1 MANVSTALSLP
12 KELIT
17 DIFSKVK
24 GHSSLAALCGQTP
37 IPFSGA
43 QIMTFSMDGEAE
55 LVGEGG
61 QKSPGGAAWGS
72 VTITPVKFVY
82 QHRVTD
88 EFVRMNDEKRLP
100 YLQAFGDG
108 FAAKI
113 ARALDI
119 AAMHG
124 VNPATGNSADA
135 ISTKSFDYLVSGTQT
150 YDATAAD
157 DNLQD
162 AVAAIQEA
170 DGVVTG
176 IAMAPA
182 FGSALAQIKV
192 NGVRQYPEFL
202 FGANPGTFYG
212 MNVDINN
219 TIPFGSS
226 EDRAI
231 VGDFRN
237 AFKWGYSADIP
248 MEIIQYGDP
257 DGQGDLKRK
266 NQVVLRAE
274 AYLGW
279 GILDASSFQRIV
291 SGAEGATGATGSTG
305 G

>member
-1 MANVSTALSLP
+1 MATTTTALALGP
-12 KELIT
+12 ELVT

-37 IPFSGA
+37 IPFKG
-43 QIMTFSMDGEAE
+43 IDVMVFTMDGEAE

-61 QKSPGGAAWGS
+61 EKSPGDAGFEP
-72 VTITPVKFVY
+72 VTIKPVKFVY
-82 QHRVTD
+82 QHRLTD
-88 EFVRMNDEKRLP
+88 EFVKMSAEERLP
-100 YLQAFGDG
+100 YLEQFGNG

-119 AAMHG
+119 SAFHG
-124 VNPATGNSADA
+124 VNPKTGTDAASIKPKCFDTLITDTVTYAAAT
-135 ISTKSFDYLVSGTQT
+135 
-150 YDATAAD
+150 AD

-162 AVAAIQEA
+162 AVAAIQA
-170 DGVVTG
+170 NDGAVTG

-182 FGSALAQIKV
+182 FGAAMAQIKV

-202 FGANPGTFYG
+202 FGANPGSFYG
-212 MNVDINN
+212 MGVDINS

-226 EDRAI
+226 ADRAI

-248 MEIIQYGDP
+248 LEVIEYGDP
-257 DGQGDLKRK
+257 DGLGDLKRK

-274 AYLGW
+274 AYIGW
-279 GILDASSFQRIV
+279 GILDPESFVRVIQ
-291 SGAEGATGATGSTG
+291 GA
-305 G
+305 